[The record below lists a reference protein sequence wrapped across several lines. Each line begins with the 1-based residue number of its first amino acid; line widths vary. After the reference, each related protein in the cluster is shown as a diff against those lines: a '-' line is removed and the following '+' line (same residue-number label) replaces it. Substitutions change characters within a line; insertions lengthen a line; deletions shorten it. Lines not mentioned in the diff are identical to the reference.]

1 MIGSLLAHF
10 PLQTVVTG
18 AVTGVTYG
26 VMAAGIVLIYR
37 SSKVINF
44 AMAEMGGFGAAVLSR
59 MVINWHVNYWVS
71 FVACVLIGAA
81 VGAAIELTVV
91 RRLFSAPRV
100 VLMIATIGVAELLL
114 YFQGILPIPTM
125 VTGYPTPIAS
135 SWQIGSVVIQGQEI
149 LVLVVVGVLY
159 AALWL
164 FLGHTKYGLAIG
176 ASAANPNAARL
187 AGINVRLTSTLV
199 WTVAGTLTT
208 IATILSAPL
217 VTTTSTDTFSL
228 GPTLLI
234 RALAAALI
242 ARMVSIPIALVSG
255 VAIGVG
261 EALIYFNWPNQQGL
275 LDLVLLGVILL
286 TLIPLARK
294 GVLSGAQS
302 GWSFAPRVRPLPG
315 VLHDW
320 WVARRLPQMAVGVA
334 IVAAVLLPFVLGE
347 PSQQFL
353 FSQVFIYA
361 IAALSVTMLTGWAGQ
376 LSLGQFALVGLGA
389 MSTVAL
395 SASVPFLVAVGL
407 AAIIAAVIAALIG
420 GTSLRIPGLLLSI
433 TTFAF
438 AVAASSWLLGQSL
451 FTGGALTTSISR
463 ASIGP
468 ISLAS
473 ERAYYYFALVCFIIF
488 AVIVSR
494 LRRSE
499 FGRSLIA
506 VRDNERAAAALGL
519 SPARTKLVAFMLAG
533 ALAGVAGGLLAG
545 LLGNFDTSTFDPS
558 ASTSLVGI
566 AVIGGLT
573 SVAGTIIGAL
583 WVVGLP
589 ALANN
594 SQLAQLLAGSIGLL
608 VLLLYF
614 PSGLV
619 QILYSARD
627 AVFERVARH
636 RAQGVEPPP
645 KPALPG
651 RAALQRPPLASE
663 IETTLFAER
672 VSVSYGTQQVLF
684 DVSLTVGRGEVVG
697 LIGANGAGKTT
708 LMNAICGFVPSSGNV
723 EVLQQDVSGLSPSR
737 RARRGVGRTFQG
749 AELFGDLTVRETV
762 QVALQRREH
771 AGITAIGLGLPRAR
785 RVERTSRSD
794 ADEILDYLGLGRFAD
809 KFVNELSTG
818 TRRITEL
825 ACIVATEARVLC
837 LDEPTAGIAQR
848 ETEAFGP
855 LILRLASALE
865 ASVLIIEHDMPML
878 MSVSDRVYCMEMGK
892 IIASGLPGSVRSD
905 PDVIASYL
913 GTVPAAIN
921 RSGSASPTR
930 STSPDGPGIVSSER
944 QGVKAR

>member
-376 LSLGQFALVGLGA
+376 LSLGQFALVGLGGDEHGRTERQRPV
-389 MSTVAL
+389 SRRRR
-395 SASVPFLVAVGL
+395 SRRHHR
-407 AAIIAAVIAALIG
+407 G
-420 GTSLRIPGLLLSI
+420 GH
-433 TTFAF
+433 
-438 AVAASSWLLGQSL
+438 
-451 FTGGALTTSISR
+451 SR
-463 ASIGP
+463 AHRRHV
-468 ISLAS
+468 AS
-473 ERAYYYFALVCFIIF
+473 DPRAPLEHHDLC
-488 AVIVSR
+488 
-494 LRRSE
+494 LRR
-499 FGRSLIA
+499 GSLELAPRA
-506 VRDNERAAAALGL
+506 VVVHGGCAHDLHKSSKHRADFARLG
-519 SPARTKLVAFMLAG
+519 TG
-533 ALAGVAGGLLAG
+533 
-545 LLGNFDTSTFDPS
+545 
-558 ASTSLVGI
+558 
-566 AVIGGLT
+566 
-573 SVAGTIIGAL
+573 
-583 WVVGLP
+583 
-589 ALANN
+589 
-594 SQLAQLLAGSIGLL
+594 
-608 VLLLYF
+608 VLLLCARLLHHLRGHRLT
-614 PSGLV
+614 PS
-619 QILYSARD
+619 Q
-627 AVFERVARH
+627 E
-636 RAQGVEPPP
+636 
-645 KPALPG
+645 
-651 RAALQRPPLASE
+651 
-663 IETTLFAER
+663 
-672 VSVSYGTQQVLF
+672 
-684 DVSLTVGRGEVVG
+684 
-697 LIGANGAGKTT
+697 
-708 LMNAICGFVPSSGNV
+708 
-723 EVLQQDVSGLSPSR
+723 
-737 RARRGVGRTFQG
+737 
-749 AELFGDLTVRETV
+749 
-762 QVALQRREH
+762 
-771 AGITAIGLGLPRAR
+771 
-785 RVERTSRSD
+785 
-794 ADEILDYLGLGRFAD
+794 
-809 KFVNELSTG
+809 
-818 TRRITEL
+818 
-825 ACIVATEARVLC
+825 
-837 LDEPTAGIAQR
+837 
-848 ETEAFGP
+848 
-855 LILRLASALE
+855 
-865 ASVLIIEHDMPML
+865 
-878 MSVSDRVYCMEMGK
+878 
-892 IIASGLPGSVRSD
+892 
-905 PDVIASYL
+905 
-913 GTVPAAIN
+913 
-921 RSGSASPTR
+921 
-930 STSPDGPGIVSSER
+930 
-944 QGVKAR
+944 